1 MATYSA
7 SQAKYITLSANTV
20 DTITLTGTGNTLRAI
35 TTSGTAF
42 AYYTVGGLGETVA
55 NPTVGGDNTYPTVHG
70 NPGYIDIP
78 WKGNSAVVKV
88 ISTGTP
94 TVGFIL
100 I

>member
-7 SQAKYITLSANTV
+7 SQAKYITLVANTV
-20 DTITLTGTGNTLRAI
+20 DTVTLTGTGSTLRVI
-35 TTSGTAF
+35 TTNGTAH
-42 AYYTVGGLGETVA
+42 AYFTAGSVNATVA
-55 NPTVGGDNTYPTVHG
+55 NPTVGGDNTYPAVHG

-78 WKGNSAVVKV
+78 WTGNSVVVKV
-88 ISTGTP
+88 ISSGTP